1 LSRAATRDWREGNTG
16 TIRLDWTKEDEVTN
30 GNSVAK
36 QGRMEKAR
44 SFRRNKSGDALG
56 RDVFEG
62 IGWNEWIR
70 IGKDW

>member
-1 LSRAATRDWREGNTG
+1 M
-16 TIRLDWTKEDEVTN
+16 N
-30 GNSVAK
+30 GNGVAK

-70 IGKDW
+70 IGKEW